1 MLEPSQ
7 CRQARL
13 ARDARFDGRFFVA
26 VTSTGVYCRPI
37 CPATPPHERN
47 VRYYESALAASRD
60 GFRPCLRCR
69 PDSAPDSPA
78 WRGTHTTFERALRL
92 IDEGALREA
101 PLGALCER
109 LGIGERYLRQL
120 FQQRLGVSPKTYAL
134 HRQCLFAKQLLHQT
148 RLPVTEVAYASGF
161 RSLRRF
167 NDAFRRHIGL
177 APRELRRRGGTGDDG
192 LTLTLSYRP
201 PYAWHPLHDFHRQR
215 AIDGLE
221 WVGEHHY
228 GRHVHWGS
236 ARGWFTAEHD
246 PEHHAFRVHLMLDDL
261 AVLAPVVR
269 QIRRVLDLDAD
280 TATIE
285 SHLGRIA
292 PGLSLTEG
300 LRLPGVW
307 SPFEAGV
314 RAILGQQVS
323 IVAARRLVGSLVE
336 QLGEPAGDGYHFP
349 TPESVAASEL
359 EFLRMPGA
367 RKATLQRFASW
378 YAGAGSGDDP
388 LQWTALKGI
397 GPWTA
402 NYAAMR
408 GIGHPD
414 IWLDGDAGV
423 RRTLDRLGDSD
434 PADAA
439 PWRSYLTLQL
449 WSQEPTPDNPEQNVM
464 EASR

>member
-1 MLEPSQ
+1 MLDPAQ

-13 ARDARFDGRFFVA
+13 ARDARFDGRFFIA

-47 VRYYESALAASRD
+47 VRYYESALAASQD

-78 WRGTHTTFERALRL
+78 WRGPHTTFERALRL
-92 IDEGALREA
+92 IDEGALSEA
-101 PLGALCER
+101 TLGALCER

-120 FQQRLGVSPKTYAL
+120 FQQRLGVSPKSYAL

-148 RLPVTEVAYASGF
+148 RLPVTEVAHASGF

-177 APRELRRRGGTGDDG
+177 APRELRRHGGDGSDD
-192 LTLTLSYRP
+192 LTLTLAYRP
-201 PYAWHPLHDFHRQR
+201 PYAWQSLHGFHRQR
-215 AIDGLE
+215 AIEGLE

-228 GRHVHWGS
+228 GRHIRWGN
-236 ARGWFTAEHD
+236 ARGWFTAEHH
-246 PEHHAFRVHLMLDDL
+246 PEHHAFRVHLALDDL
-261 AVLAPVVR
+261 AALAPVVR
-269 QIRRVLDLDAD
+269 RIRRVLDLDAD

-285 SHLGRIA
+285 AHLGRVV
-292 PGLSLTEG
+292 PGLPLIAG

-323 IVAARRLVGSLVE
+323 IVAARRLVGTLVAR
-336 QLGEPAGDGYHFP
+336 LGEPTEHGHHFP
-349 TPESVAASEL
+349 TPESIAASEL
-359 EFLRMPGA
+359 AFLRMPGA

-423 RRTLDRLGDSD
+423 RRALGHLGGID

-449 WSQEPTPDNPEQNVM
+449 WSREPAPDNLEPNVM